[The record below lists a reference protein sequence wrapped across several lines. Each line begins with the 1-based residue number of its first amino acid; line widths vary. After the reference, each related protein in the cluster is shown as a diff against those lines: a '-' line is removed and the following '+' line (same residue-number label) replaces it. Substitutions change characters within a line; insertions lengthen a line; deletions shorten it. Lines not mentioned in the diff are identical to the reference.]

1 MEGKKR
7 TIIIVIGVVLIIA
20 CLVVYFIFANKKY
33 TITFDSDGGSVVEKQ
48 IVKRG
53 EKVNK
58 PTDPTRDGYIFI
70 EWDLGSSIYDFSAK
84 VTRNLILK
92 AVWKEQEGGKVTY
105 VVNFNTDGG
114 NSVSNQIINKDGT
127 ITKPQDPVRDGY
139 KFLGWYSNNV
149 LFDFNTPITKNLELV
164 AKWEKAKDNST
175 TGTTTTTKKNDTTSS
190 TTKKTTTKKNDT
202 TNTTT
207 TKKTTTTTTEAKKYT
222 VKFDSNGGSKVS
234 SKEVTSGSKVTKPS
248 NPTRT
253 GYKFGGWTLNN
264 KAYDFNSKVTSNITL
279 VAKWTA
285 KTYTVKVSSVDA
297 YSPARILS
305 VYEDGSKISFK
316 QINYTDGTMLCSSKG
331 NINKSDIEGETKLQV
346 VLSDGTKVTAT
357 IKDVKGNVATNNE
370 LAPGVYI
377 VTFSAD
383 GYKDVSTGVA
393 VTDKP

>member
-20 CLVVYFIFANKKY
+20 CLVAYFIFANKKY

-149 LFDFNTPITKNLELV
+149 LFDFSTPVTTNLELV

-234 SKEVTSGSKVTKPS
+234 SKEVTSGSKVSKPS

-253 GYKFGGWTLNN
+253 GYKFSGWTLNN

-316 QINYTDGTMLCSSKG
+316 QINYTDGIKLCSSNG
-331 NINKSDIEGETKLQV
+331 NINKSDIEGLSKLQV
-346 VLSDGTKVTAT
+346 VLNDGTKVTAT
-357 IKDVKGNVATNNE
+357 IK
-370 LAPGVYI
+370 
-377 VTFSAD
+377 
-383 GYKDVSTGVA
+383 
-393 VTDKP
+393 

>member
-1 MEGKKR
+1 M
-7 TIIIVIGVVLIIA
+7 IIA
-20 CLVVYFIFANKKY
+20 CLVAYFIFANKKY

-149 LFDFNTPITKNLELV
+149 LFDFNTPVTTNLELV

-285 KTYTVKVSSVDA
+285 KTYTVKVSSVDE

-331 NINKSDIEGETKLQV
+331 NINKSDINGLSKLQV
-346 VLSDGTKVTAT
+346 VLNDGTKVTAT
-357 IKDVKGNVATNNE
+357 IK
-370 LAPGVYI
+370 
-377 VTFSAD
+377 
-383 GYKDVSTGVA
+383 
-393 VTDKP
+393 

>member
-20 CLVVYFIFANKKY
+20 CLVAYFIFANKKY

-48 IVKRG
+48 IVKKG

-84 VTRNLILK
+84 VTKDLTLK
-92 AVWKEQEGGKVTY
+92 AIWKEQEGGKVTY

-114 NSVSNQIINKDGT
+114 NSVSNQIISKDGT
-127 ITKPQDPVRDGY
+127 ITKPQDPVRNGY

-149 LFDFNTPITKNLELV
+149 LFDFNTPVTTNLELV

-175 TGTTTTTKKNDTTSS
+175 TSTTTTTKKNDTTSS
-190 TTKKTTTKKNDT
+190 TTKKTTTTKKNDT
-202 TNTTT
+202 TSTTT

-222 VKFDSNGGSKVS
+222 VTFDSNGGSKVS
-234 SKEVTSGSKVTKPS
+234 SKEVTSGSKVSKPS
-248 NPTRT
+248 DPTKT
-253 GYKFGGWTLNN
+253 GYKFGGWTLNS
-264 KAYDFNSKVTSNITL
+264 KTYDFNSKVTSNITL

-316 QINYTDGTMLCSSKG
+316 QINYTDGLKLCSSNG
-331 NINKSDIEGETKLQV
+331 NINKSDIEGLSKLQV
-346 VLSDGTKVTAT
+346 VLNDGTKVTAT
-357 IKDVKGNVATNNE
+357 IK
-370 LAPGVYI
+370 
-377 VTFSAD
+377 
-383 GYKDVSTGVA
+383 
-393 VTDKP
+393 

>member
-7 TIIIVIGVVLIIA
+7 TIIIVIGVILIIA
-20 CLVVYFIFANKKY
+20 CLVIYFIFDNKKY

-92 AVWKEQEGGKVTY
+92 AIWKEQEGGKVTY

-114 NSVSNQIINKDGT
+114 NSISNQIINKDGT

-149 LFDFNTPITKNLELV
+149 LFDFNTPVTKNLELV

-207 TKKTTTTTTEAKKYT
+207 TKKTTTNTTEAKKYT
-222 VKFDSNGGSKVS
+222 VTFDSNGGSKVS
-234 SKEVTSGSKVTKPS
+234 SKEVTSGSKVSKPS

-253 GYKFGGWTLNN
+253 GYKFSGWTLNN

-316 QINYTDGTMLCSSKG
+316 QINYTDGIKLCSSNG
-331 NINKSDIEGETKLQV
+331 NVNMSDIEGLSKLQV

-357 IKDVKGNVATNNE
+357 IK
-370 LAPGVYI
+370 
-377 VTFSAD
+377 
-383 GYKDVSTGVA
+383 
-393 VTDKP
+393 

>member
-7 TIIIVIGVVLIIA
+7 TIIIVIGVVLVIA
-20 CLVVYFIFANKKY
+20 CLVAYFIFANKKY

-149 LFDFNTPITKNLELV
+149 LFDFSTPVTTNLELV

-175 TGTTTTTKKNDTTSS
+175 TTTTTTTKKNDTTSS

-234 SKEVTSGSKVTKPS
+234 SKEVTSGSKVSKPS

-279 VAKWTA
+279 VAKWTS
-285 KTYTVKVSSVDA
+285 KTYTVKVSSVDE

-357 IKDVKGNVATNNE
+357 IK
-370 LAPGVYI
+370 
-377 VTFSAD
+377 
-383 GYKDVSTGVA
+383 
-393 VTDKP
+393 

>member
-20 CLVVYFIFANKKY
+20 CLVAYFIFANKKY

-92 AVWKEQEGGKVTY
+92 AIWKEQEGGKVTY

-149 LFDFNTPITKNLELV
+149 LFDFNTPVTTNLELV

-175 TGTTTTTKKNDTTSS
+175 TATTTTTKKTT
-190 TTKKTTTKKNDT
+190 TTTTKKNDT

-222 VKFDSNGGSKVS
+222 VTFDSNGGSKVS
-234 SKEVTSGSKVTKPS
+234 SKEVTSGSKVSKPS

-264 KAYDFNSKVTSNITL
+264 KTYDFNSKVTSNITL

-285 KTYTVKVSSVDA
+285 KTYTVKVSIVDA

-316 QINYTDGTMLCSSKG
+316 QINYTDGLKLCSSNG
-331 NINKSDIEGETKLQV
+331 NVNKSDIEGVSKLQV

-357 IKDVKGNVATNNE
+357 IK
-370 LAPGVYI
+370 
-377 VTFSAD
+377 
-383 GYKDVSTGVA
+383 
-393 VTDKP
+393 

>member
-20 CLVVYFIFANKKY
+20 CLVAYFIFANKKY

-285 KTYTVKVSSVDA
+285 KTYTVKVSSVDE

-331 NINKSDIEGETKLQV
+331 NINKSDINGLSKLQV

-357 IKDVKGNVATNNE
+357 IK
-370 LAPGVYI
+370 
-377 VTFSAD
+377 
-383 GYKDVSTGVA
+383 
-393 VTDKP
+393 

>member
-20 CLVVYFIFANKKY
+20 CLVAYFIFANKKY

-285 KTYTVKVSSVDA
+285 KTYTVKVSSVDE

-331 NINKSDIEGETKLQV
+331 NINKSDIEGETKLQI

-357 IKDVKGNVATNNE
+357 IK
-370 LAPGVYI
+370 
-377 VTFSAD
+377 
-383 GYKDVSTGVA
+383 
-393 VTDKP
+393 

>member
-7 TIIIVIGVVLIIA
+7 TIIIENGVVLIIA
-20 CLVVYFIFANKKY
+20 CLVAYFIFANKKY

-53 EKVNK
+53 EKVNR

-149 LFDFNTPITKNLELV
+149 LFDFNTPVTTNLELV

-234 SKEVTSGSKVTKPS
+234 SKEVTSGSKVSKPS

-285 KTYTVKVSSVDA
+285 KTYTVKVSVVDE

-331 NINKSDIEGETKLQV
+331 NINKSDINGLSKLQV

-357 IKDVKGNVATNNE
+357 IK
-370 LAPGVYI
+370 
-377 VTFSAD
+377 
-383 GYKDVSTGVA
+383 
-393 VTDKP
+393 

>member
-20 CLVVYFIFANKKY
+20 CLVAYFIFANKKY

-149 LFDFNTPITKNLELV
+149 LFDFSTPVTTNLELV

-253 GYKFGGWTLNN
+253 GYKFGCWTLNN

-316 QINYTDGTMLCSSKG
+316 QINYTDGIKLCSSNG
-331 NINKSDIEGETKLQV
+331 NVNMSDIEGLSKLQV

-357 IKDVKGNVATNNE
+357 IK
-370 LAPGVYI
+370 
-377 VTFSAD
+377 
-383 GYKDVSTGVA
+383 
-393 VTDKP
+393 

>member
-20 CLVVYFIFANKKY
+20 CLVAYFIFANKKY

-149 LFDFNTPITKNLELV
+149 LFDFNTPVTKNLELV

-207 TKKTTTTTTEAKKYT
+207 TKKTTTNTTEAKKYT
-222 VKFDSNGGSKVS
+222 VTFDSNGGSKVS
-234 SKEVTSGSKVTKPS
+234 SKEVTSGSKVSKPS

-285 KTYTVKVSSVDA
+285 KTYTVKVSSVDE

-357 IKDVKGNVATNNE
+357 IK
-370 LAPGVYI
+370 
-377 VTFSAD
+377 
-383 GYKDVSTGVA
+383 
-393 VTDKP
+393 

>member
-20 CLVVYFIFANKKY
+20 CLVAYFIFANKKY

-149 LFDFNTPITKNLELV
+149 LFDFNTPVTTNLELV

-175 TGTTTTTKKNDTTSS
+175 TATTTTTKKNDTTSS

-234 SKEVTSGSKVTKPS
+234 SKEVTSGSKVSKPS

-285 KTYTVKVSSVDA
+285 KTYTVKVSVVDE

-331 NINKSDIEGETKLQV
+331 NVNKSDIEGVSKLQV

-357 IKDVKGNVATNNE
+357 IK
-370 LAPGVYI
+370 
-377 VTFSAD
+377 
-383 GYKDVSTGVA
+383 
-393 VTDKP
+393 

>member
-20 CLVVYFIFANKKY
+20 CLVIYFIFDNKKY

-92 AVWKEQEGGKVTY
+92 AIWKEQEGGKVTY

-114 NSVSNQIINKDGT
+114 NSISNQIINKDGT

-149 LFDFNTPITKNLELV
+149 LFDFNTPVTKNLELV

-175 TGTTTTTKKNDTTSS
+175 TGTTT

-222 VKFDSNGGSKVS
+222 VTFDSNGGSKVS
-234 SKEVTSGSKVTKPS
+234 SKEVTSGSKVSKPS

-253 GYKFGGWTLNN
+253 GYKFSGWTLNN

-331 NINKSDIEGETKLQV
+331 NINKSDINGLSKLQV

-357 IKDVKGNVATNNE
+357 IK
-370 LAPGVYI
+370 
-377 VTFSAD
+377 
-383 GYKDVSTGVA
+383 
-393 VTDKP
+393 

>member
-20 CLVVYFIFANKKY
+20 CLVAYFIFANKKY

-149 LFDFNTPITKNLELV
+149 LFDFSTPVTTNLELV

-285 KTYTVKVSSVDA
+285 KTYTVKVSSVDE

-316 QINYTDGTMLCSSKG
+316 QINYTDGLKLCSSNG
-331 NINKSDIEGETKLQV
+331 NINKSDIEGLSKLQV
-346 VLSDGTKVTAT
+346 VLNDGTKVTAT
-357 IKDVKGNVATNNE
+357 IK
-370 LAPGVYI
+370 
-377 VTFSAD
+377 
-383 GYKDVSTGVA
+383 
-393 VTDKP
+393 

>member
-1 MEGKKR
+1 MEDKKR

-20 CLVVYFIFANKKY
+20 CLVAYFIFANKKY

-149 LFDFNTPITKNLELV
+149 LFDFNTPVTTNLELV

-175 TGTTTTTKKNDTTSS
+175 TGTTTTTKKNDTTNS

-234 SKEVTSGSKVTKPS
+234 SKEVTSGSKVSKPS

-279 VAKWTA
+279 VAKWTS
-285 KTYTVKVSSVDA
+285 KTYTVKVSSVDE

-331 NINKSDIEGETKLQV
+331 NINKSDINGLSKLQV
-346 VLSDGTKVTAT
+346 VLNDGTKVTAT
-357 IKDVKGNVATNNE
+357 IK
-370 LAPGVYI
+370 
-377 VTFSAD
+377 
-383 GYKDVSTGVA
+383 
-393 VTDKP
+393 

>member
-20 CLVVYFIFANKKY
+20 CLVAYFIFANKKY

-114 NSVSNQIINKDGT
+114 NSISNQIINKDGT
-127 ITKPQDPVRDGY
+127 IIKPQDPVRDGY

-149 LFDFNTPITKNLELV
+149 LFDFSTPVTTNLELV

-175 TGTTTTTKKNDTTSS
+175 TATTTTTKKNDTTNS

-234 SKEVTSGSKVTKPS
+234 SKEVTSGSKVSKPS

-285 KTYTVKVSSVDA
+285 KTYTIKVSSVDA

-316 QINYTDGTMLCSSKG
+316 QINYTDGLKLCSSNG
-331 NINKSDIEGETKLQV
+331 NINKSDIEGLSKLQV
-346 VLSDGTKVTAT
+346 VLNDGTKVTAT
-357 IKDVKGNVATNNE
+357 IK
-370 LAPGVYI
+370 
-377 VTFSAD
+377 
-383 GYKDVSTGVA
+383 
-393 VTDKP
+393 

>member
-20 CLVVYFIFANKKY
+20 CLVAYFIFANKKY

-58 PTDPTRDGYIFI
+58 PTNPTRDGYIFI

-149 LFDFNTPITKNLELV
+149 LFDFSTPVTTNLELV

-175 TGTTTTTKKNDTTSS
+175 TATTTTTKKNDTTSS

-207 TKKTTTTTTEAKKYT
+207 TKKTTTNTTEAKKYT

-234 SKEVTSGSKVTKPS
+234 SKEVTSGSKVSKPS

-285 KTYTVKVSSVDA
+285 KTYTVKVSSVDE

-316 QINYTDGTMLCSSKG
+316 QINYTDGLKLCSSNG
-331 NINKSDIEGETKLQV
+331 NINKSDIEGLSKLQV
-346 VLSDGTKVTAT
+346 VLNDGTKVTAT
-357 IKDVKGNVATNNE
+357 IK
-370 LAPGVYI
+370 
-377 VTFSAD
+377 
-383 GYKDVSTGVA
+383 
-393 VTDKP
+393 

>member
-7 TIIIVIGVVLIIA
+7 TIIIVIGVVLIIV
-20 CLVVYFIFANKKY
+20 CLVAYFIFANKKY

-285 KTYTVKVSSVDA
+285 KTYTVKVSSVDE

-316 QINYTDGTMLCSSKG
+316 QINYTDGLKLCSSNG

-357 IKDVKGNVATNNE
+357 IK
-370 LAPGVYI
+370 
-377 VTFSAD
+377 
-383 GYKDVSTGVA
+383 
-393 VTDKP
+393 

>member
-20 CLVVYFIFANKKY
+20 CLVAYFIFANKKY

-149 LFDFNTPITKNLELV
+149 LFDFSTPVTTNLELV

-175 TGTTTTTKKNDTTSS
+175 TTTTTTTKKNDTTSS
-190 TTKKTTTKKNDT
+190 TTKKTTAKKNDT

-234 SKEVTSGSKVTKPS
+234 SKEVTSGSKVSKPS

-285 KTYTVKVSSVDA
+285 KTYTVKVSSVDE

-316 QINYTDGTMLCSSKG
+316 QINYTDGLKLCSSNG
-331 NINKSDIEGETKLQV
+331 NINKSDINGLSKLQV

-357 IKDVKGNVATNNE
+357 IK
-370 LAPGVYI
+370 
-377 VTFSAD
+377 
-383 GYKDVSTGVA
+383 
-393 VTDKP
+393 

>member
-20 CLVVYFIFANKKY
+20 CLVAYFIFANKKY

-149 LFDFNTPITKNLELV
+149 LFDFNTPVTTNLELV

-175 TGTTTTTKKNDTTSS
+175 TTTTTTTKKNDTTNS

-207 TKKTTTTTTEAKKYT
+207 TTKKTTTTTTEVKKYT

-234 SKEVTSGSKVTKPS
+234 SKEVTSGSKVSKPS

-279 VAKWTA
+279 VAKWTS
-285 KTYTVKVSSVDA
+285 KTYTVKVSSVDE

-331 NINKSDIEGETKLQV
+331 NINKSDINGLSKLQV

-357 IKDVKGNVATNNE
+357 IK
-370 LAPGVYI
+370 
-377 VTFSAD
+377 
-383 GYKDVSTGVA
+383 
-393 VTDKP
+393 

>member
-20 CLVVYFIFANKKY
+20 CLVAYFIFANKKY

-149 LFDFNTPITKNLELV
+149 LFDFNTLVTTNLELV
-164 AKWEKAKDNST
+164 AKWEKVKDNST
-175 TGTTTTTKKNDTTSS
+175 TATTTTTKKNDTTNS

-234 SKEVTSGSKVTKPS
+234 SKEVTSGSKVSKPS

-285 KTYTVKVSSVDA
+285 KTYTVKVSIVDE

-316 QINYTDGTMLCSSKG
+316 QINYTDGLKLCSSNG
-331 NINKSDIEGETKLQV
+331 NINKSDIEGLSKLQV
-346 VLSDGTKVTAT
+346 VLNDGTKVTAT
-357 IKDVKGNVATNNE
+357 IK
-370 LAPGVYI
+370 
-377 VTFSAD
+377 
-383 GYKDVSTGVA
+383 
-393 VTDKP
+393 

>member
-20 CLVVYFIFANKKY
+20 CLVAYFIFANKKY

-149 LFDFNTPITKNLELV
+149 LFDFNTPVTTNLELV

-175 TGTTTTTKKNDTTSS
+175 TTTTTTTKKNDTTNS

-285 KTYTVKVSSVDA
+285 KTYTVKVSSVDE

-357 IKDVKGNVATNNE
+357 IK
-370 LAPGVYI
+370 
-377 VTFSAD
+377 
-383 GYKDVSTGVA
+383 
-393 VTDKP
+393 

>member
-20 CLVVYFIFANKKY
+20 CLVAYFIFANKKY

-149 LFDFNTPITKNLELV
+149 LFDFNTPITKNLELI

-175 TGTTTTTKKNDTTSS
+175 TGTTTTTKKNDTTNS

-234 SKEVTSGSKVTKPS
+234 SKEVTSGSKVSKPS

-285 KTYTVKVSSVDA
+285 KTYTVKVSSVDE

-357 IKDVKGNVATNNE
+357 IK
-370 LAPGVYI
+370 
-377 VTFSAD
+377 
-383 GYKDVSTGVA
+383 
-393 VTDKP
+393 

>member
-20 CLVVYFIFANKKY
+20 CLVAYFIFANKKY

-207 TKKTTTTTTEAKKYT
+207 TKRTTTTTTEAKKYT
-222 VKFDSNGGSKVS
+222 VTFDSNGGSKVS

-285 KTYTVKVSSVDA
+285 KTYTVKVSSVDE

-331 NINKSDIEGETKLQV
+331 NINKSEINGLSKLQV
-346 VLSDGTKVTAT
+346 VLNDGTKVTAT
-357 IKDVKGNVATNNE
+357 IE
-370 LAPGVYI
+370 
-377 VTFSAD
+377 
-383 GYKDVSTGVA
+383 
-393 VTDKP
+393 

>member
-20 CLVVYFIFANKKY
+20 CLVIYFIFDNKKY

-92 AVWKEQEGGKVTY
+92 AIWKEQEGGKVTY

-114 NSVSNQIINKDGT
+114 NSISNQIINKDGT

-149 LFDFNTPITKNLELV
+149 LFDFNTPVTKNLELV

-175 TGTTTTTKKNDTTSS
+175 TGTTT

-222 VKFDSNGGSKVS
+222 VTFDSNGGSKVS
-234 SKEVTSGSKVTKPS
+234 SKEVTSGSKVSKPS
-248 NPTRT
+248 NPIRT
-253 GYKFGGWTLNN
+253 GYKFSGWTLNN

-316 QINYTDGTMLCSSKG
+316 QINYTDGTMLCSSNG
-331 NINKSDIEGETKLQV
+331 NVNMSDIEGLSKLQV

-357 IKDVKGNVATNNE
+357 IK
-370 LAPGVYI
+370 
-377 VTFSAD
+377 
-383 GYKDVSTGVA
+383 
-393 VTDKP
+393 

>member
-20 CLVVYFIFANKKY
+20 CLVAYFIFANKKY

-105 VVNFNTDGG
+105 VINFNTDGG

-149 LFDFNTPITKNLELV
+149 LFDFSTPVTTNLELV

-285 KTYTVKVSSVDA
+285 KTYTVKVSSVDE

-316 QINYTDGTMLCSSKG
+316 QINYTDGIKLCSSNG
-331 NINKSDIEGETKLQV
+331 NINKSDIEGLSKLQV
-346 VLSDGTKVTAT
+346 VLNDGTKVTAT
-357 IKDVKGNVATNNE
+357 IK
-370 LAPGVYI
+370 
-377 VTFSAD
+377 
-383 GYKDVSTGVA
+383 
-393 VTDKP
+393 

>member
-20 CLVVYFIFANKKY
+20 CLVIYFIFDNKKY

-92 AVWKEQEGGKVTY
+92 AIWKEQEGGKVTY

-149 LFDFNTPITKNLELV
+149 LFDFNTPVTTNLELV

-175 TGTTTTTKKNDTTSS
+175 TGTTTTTKK
-190 TTKKTTTKKNDT
+190 TTTKKNDT

-207 TKKTTTTTTEAKKYT
+207 TKKTTTNTTEAKKYT

-234 SKEVTSGSKVTKPS
+234 SKEVTSGSKVSKPS

-253 GYKFGGWTLNN
+253 GYKFSGWTLNN

-316 QINYTDGTMLCSSKG
+316 QINYTDGIMLCSSNG
-331 NINKSDIEGETKLQV
+331 NVNMSDINGLSKLQV

-357 IKDVKGNVATNNE
+357 IK
-370 LAPGVYI
+370 
-377 VTFSAD
+377 
-383 GYKDVSTGVA
+383 
-393 VTDKP
+393 

>member
-20 CLVVYFIFANKKY
+20 CLVIYFIFDNKKY

-92 AVWKEQEGGKVTY
+92 AIWKEQEGGKVTY

-114 NSVSNQIINKDGT
+114 NSISNQIINKDET

-149 LFDFNTPITKNLELV
+149 LFDFNTPVTKNLELV

-207 TKKTTTTTTEAKKYT
+207 TKKTTTNTTEAKKYT
-222 VKFDSNGGSKVS
+222 VTFDSNGGSKVS
-234 SKEVTSGSKVTKPS
+234 SKEVTSGSKVSKPS
-248 NPTRT
+248 NPIRT
-253 GYKFGGWTLNN
+253 GYKFSGWTLNN

-285 KTYTVKVSSVDA
+285 KTYTVKVSSVDE

-316 QINYTDGTMLCSSKG
+316 QINYTDGIKLCSSNG
-331 NINKSDIEGETKLQV
+331 NVNMSDIEGLSKLQV

-357 IKDVKGNVATNNE
+357 IK
-370 LAPGVYI
+370 
-377 VTFSAD
+377 
-383 GYKDVSTGVA
+383 
-393 VTDKP
+393 

>member
-20 CLVVYFIFANKKY
+20 CLVIYFIFDNKKY

-92 AVWKEQEGGKVTY
+92 AIWKEQEGGKVTY

-149 LFDFNTPITKNLELV
+149 LFDFNTPVTKNLELV

-175 TGTTTTTKKNDTTSS
+175 TGTTT

-234 SKEVTSGSKVTKPS
+234 SKEVTSGSKVSKPS
-248 NPTRT
+248 NPIRT
-253 GYKFGGWTLNN
+253 GYKFSGWTLNN

-316 QINYTDGTMLCSSKG
+316 QINYTDGIKLCSSNG
-331 NINKSDIEGETKLQV
+331 NVNMSDIEGLSKLQV

-357 IKDVKGNVATNNE
+357 IK
-370 LAPGVYI
+370 
-377 VTFSAD
+377 
-383 GYKDVSTGVA
+383 
-393 VTDKP
+393 

>member
-190 TTKKTTTKKNDT
+190 TT
-202 TNTTT
+202 

-285 KTYTVKVSSVDA
+285 KTYTVKVSSVDE

-316 QINYTDGTMLCSSKG
+316 QINYTDGIKLCSSNG
-331 NINKSDIEGETKLQV
+331 NVNMSDIEGLSKLQV

-357 IKDVKGNVATNNE
+357 IK
-370 LAPGVYI
+370 
-377 VTFSAD
+377 
-383 GYKDVSTGVA
+383 
-393 VTDKP
+393 

>member
-20 CLVVYFIFANKKY
+20 CLVAYFIFANKKY

-114 NSVSNQIINKDGT
+114 NSISNQIINKDGT

-149 LFDFNTPITKNLELV
+149 LFDFSTPVTTNLELV

-175 TGTTTTTKKNDTTSS
+175 TATTTTTKKNDTTSS

-234 SKEVTSGSKVTKPS
+234 SKEVTSGSKVSKPS

-285 KTYTVKVSSVDA
+285 KTYTVKVSSVDE

-357 IKDVKGNVATNNE
+357 IK
-370 LAPGVYI
+370 
-377 VTFSAD
+377 
-383 GYKDVSTGVA
+383 
-393 VTDKP
+393 

>member
-20 CLVVYFIFANKKY
+20 CLVAYFIFANKKY

-285 KTYTVKVSSVDA
+285 KTYTVKVSSVDE

-316 QINYTDGTMLCSSKG
+316 QINYTDGIKLCSSNG
-331 NINKSDIEGETKLQV
+331 NVNMSDIEGLSKLQV

-357 IKDVKGNVATNNE
+357 IK
-370 LAPGVYI
+370 
-377 VTFSAD
+377 
-383 GYKDVSTGVA
+383 
-393 VTDKP
+393 

>member
-20 CLVVYFIFANKKY
+20 CLVAYFIFANKKY

-92 AVWKEQEGGKVTY
+92 AIWKEQEGGKVTY
-105 VVNFNTDGG
+105 VINFNTDGG
-114 NSVSNQIINKDGT
+114 NSISNQIINKDGT

-149 LFDFNTPITKNLELV
+149 LFDFSTPVTTNLELI

-175 TGTTTTTKKNDTTSS
+175 TTTTTTTKKNDTTNS

-207 TKKTTTTTTEAKKYT
+207 KKTTTTTTEVKKYT

-234 SKEVTSGSKVTKPS
+234 SKEVTSGSKVSKPS

-279 VAKWTA
+279 VAKWTS
-285 KTYTVKVSSVDA
+285 KTYTVKVSSVDE

-357 IKDVKGNVATNNE
+357 IK
-370 LAPGVYI
+370 
-377 VTFSAD
+377 
-383 GYKDVSTGVA
+383 
-393 VTDKP
+393 

>member
-20 CLVVYFIFANKKY
+20 CLVAYFIFANKKY

-92 AVWKEQEGGKVTY
+92 AIWKEQEGGKVTY

-149 LFDFNTPITKNLELV
+149 LFDFNTPVTTNLELV

-175 TGTTTTTKKNDTTSS
+175 TGTTTTTKKNDTTNS

-207 TKKTTTTTTEAKKYT
+207 TKKTTTTTTETKKYT

-234 SKEVTSGSKVTKPS
+234 SKEVTSGSKVSKPS

-285 KTYTVKVSSVDA
+285 KTYTVKVSSVDE

-316 QINYTDGTMLCSSKG
+316 QINYTDGIKLCSSNG
-331 NINKSDIEGETKLQV
+331 NVNKSDIDGLSKLQV

-357 IKDVKGNVATNNE
+357 IK
-370 LAPGVYI
+370 
-377 VTFSAD
+377 
-383 GYKDVSTGVA
+383 
-393 VTDKP
+393 

>member
-20 CLVVYFIFANKKY
+20 CLVAYFIFANKKY

-234 SKEVTSGSKVTKPS
+234 SKEVTSGSKVSKPS

-253 GYKFGGWTLNN
+253 GYKFSGWTLNN

-316 QINYTDGTMLCSSKG
+316 QINYTDGIKLCSSNG
-331 NINKSDIEGETKLQV
+331 NVNMSDIEGLSKLQV
-346 VLSDGTKVTAT
+346 VLNDGTKVTAT
-357 IKDVKGNVATNNE
+357 IK
-370 LAPGVYI
+370 
-377 VTFSAD
+377 
-383 GYKDVSTGVA
+383 
-393 VTDKP
+393 

>member
-20 CLVVYFIFANKKY
+20 CLVAYFIFANKKY

-139 KFLGWYSNNV
+139 KFLGWYSNKV

-285 KTYTVKVSSVDA
+285 KTYTVKVSSVDE

-331 NINKSDIEGETKLQV
+331 NINKSDINGLSKLQV
-346 VLSDGTKVTAT
+346 VLNDGTKVTAT
-357 IKDVKGNVATNNE
+357 IK
-370 LAPGVYI
+370 
-377 VTFSAD
+377 
-383 GYKDVSTGVA
+383 
-393 VTDKP
+393 

>member
-1 MEGKKR
+1 MEDKKR

-20 CLVVYFIFANKKY
+20 CLVAYFIFANKKY

-149 LFDFNTPITKNLELV
+149 LFDFNTPVTKNLELV

-175 TGTTTTTKKNDTTSS
+175 TTTTTTTKKNDTTSS

-234 SKEVTSGSKVTKPS
+234 SKEVTSGSKVSKPS

-285 KTYTVKVSSVDA
+285 KTYTVKVSSVDE

-316 QINYTDGTMLCSSKG
+316 QINYTDGIKLCSSNG
-331 NINKSDIEGETKLQV
+331 NVNKSYIEGLSKLQV

-357 IKDVKGNVATNNE
+357 IK
-370 LAPGVYI
+370 
-377 VTFSAD
+377 
-383 GYKDVSTGVA
+383 
-393 VTDKP
+393 